1 MADPNV
7 LDSATPVP
15 QTPDLMNDPAYDGNN
30 TSSEKNTVEGDTCRI
45 CRSEGTQEEP
55 LFYPCRCSG
64 SIKFVHQE
72 CLMEW
77 LSHSQKKH
85 CELCKTPFRF
95 TKIYDP
101 NTPQKISVTVFIRMA
116 AVHLAKGIITWM
128 RALLV
133 ISVWLIALPWCM
145 RCVWGGLFWLA
156 DAGWARDAYMTRA
169 QTLSADSYPSAH
181 LALRASRE
189 SMAASAPND
198 QTTRG
203 PYGFGFMKA
212 LFFGR
217 EAQNPH
223 LPPGPETNAIIGNK
237 TTLDIFSQRHSSLL
251 SEISVLNSMTA
262 SPWLNRTIIDVLEG
276 LIITLFVVVAFI
288 LVFLIREWVVQQ
300 QPLLALEPNAPLR
313 NAPPLGAADA
323 GHRPDPIEV
332 ERPVPNDGLVEG
344 PLAQPLIQPA
354 RERQGSAEAEVP
366 QERTNPHDAEVST
379 ETEEADSDGV
389 DHHEK
394 RRNLTSMEHFVASY
408 WSDDSNFDADEVQ
421 SRRDS
426 SVRARELIESLSL
439 ETQKALQQ
447 SSVGRI
453 YNIEKAIASL
463 PAEDQY
469 LLHKKM
475 EEWEIFDLRLKRS
488 ELPLE
493 DQLIPLQSMVLSHAL
508 IKDYGDVSGS
518 NKMGKIAAELID
530 SLPQEAREILREAL
544 QTENDLSEVFEKL
557 SAEDKELVR
566 EKVAEWCATLHAYNG
581 SDQHTE
587 AQPESSHALQRPAM
601 PLRGESF
608 KAAEIQRTLEE
619 ESTASD
625 DPELSGVSHRLR
637 DPDAEAEH
645 DSVESDESAW
655 SWQNVNDA
663 EKAETQTSDPFP
675 GSSGANLSSVDPPTG
690 SRSEGKAKMK
700 PEGARSDGLESES
713 PLFNHD
719 SETAPLTDSTTR
731 PNAASSDSDSPH
743 TSITGARESGGP
755 PGSESSVSSNH
766 TGEAA
771 SVAHDDS
778 YWATPADAS
787 AAATTPENR
796 NRLHGRTENPGE
808 RSIPVQPPAQEPIAA
823 QQPLIDRFLDWF
835 WGGVPAAGPAGNGAG
850 EDEEHI
856 VHELAEEAPFVHLPP
871 ADEPVD
877 PGAVVP
883 DPE

>member
-1 MADPNV
+1 MA
-7 LDSATPVP
+7 
-15 QTPDLMNDPAYDGNN
+15 
-30 TSSEKNTVEGDTCRI
+30 E
-45 CRSEGTQEEP
+45 
-55 LFYPCRCSG
+55 
-64 SIKFVHQE
+64 
-72 CLMEW
+72 
-77 LSHSQKKH
+77 
-85 CELCKTPFRF
+85 
-95 TKIYDP
+95 
-101 NTPQKISVTVFIRMA
+101 
-116 AVHLAKGIITWM
+116 
-128 RALLV
+128 
-133 ISVWLIALPWCM
+133 
-145 RCVWGGLFWLA
+145 
-156 DAGWARDAYMTRA
+156 
-169 QTLSADSYPSAH
+169 
-181 LALRASRE
+181 
-189 SMAASAPND
+189 SAPND

-354 RERQGSAEAEVP
+354 RERQGSAEAEAP

-379 ETEEADSDGV
+379 EKEEADSDGV

-493 DQLIPLQSMVLSHAL
+493 DQLIPLQ
-508 IKDYGDVSGS
+508 
-518 NKMGKIAAELID
+518 
-530 SLPQEAREILREAL
+530 
-544 QTENDLSEVFEKL
+544 
-557 SAEDKELVR
+557 
-566 EKVAEWCATLHAYNG
+566 
-581 SDQHTE
+581 
-587 AQPESSHALQRPAM
+587 
-601 PLRGESF
+601 
-608 KAAEIQRTLEE
+608 
-619 ESTASD
+619 
-625 DPELSGVSHRLR
+625 
-637 DPDAEAEH
+637 
-645 DSVESDESAW
+645 
-655 SWQNVNDA
+655 
-663 EKAETQTSDPFP
+663 
-675 GSSGANLSSVDPPTG
+675 
-690 SRSEGKAKMK
+690 
-700 PEGARSDGLESES
+700 
-713 PLFNHD
+713 
-719 SETAPLTDSTTR
+719 
-731 PNAASSDSDSPH
+731 
-743 TSITGARESGGP
+743 
-755 PGSESSVSSNH
+755 
-766 TGEAA
+766 
-771 SVAHDDS
+771 
-778 YWATPADAS
+778 
-787 AAATTPENR
+787 
-796 NRLHGRTENPGE
+796 
-808 RSIPVQPPAQEPIAA
+808 
-823 QQPLIDRFLDWF
+823 
-835 WGGVPAAGPAGNGAG
+835 
-850 EDEEHI
+850 
-856 VHELAEEAPFVHLPP
+856 
-871 ADEPVD
+871 
-877 PGAVVP
+877 
-883 DPE
+883 